1 MNLVYKPLNFDMPL
15 ESKQINKITI
25 EDSRLYERM
34 VTSIYW
40 QINKQDEQW
49 MLVQDGEELS
59 MDKICDVLISPMDLR
74 FDKKEIQKK
83 LSVDL
88 ENEIQSDKN
97 FEVFAELHG
106 NMAQVIGDI
115 CERYRYQLEYDF
127 DFYLKEY
134 IKQYGIILADPEG
147 TFLEKLL
154 EYIPVVQDL
163 TGKNIF
169 VLAGCG
175 DYLTDDDFR
184 HLNKWLGYQECY
196 IVITGNRQ
204 RLLKESLN
212 EYIIDI
218 DLCEIH

>member
-1 MNLVYKPLNFDMPL
+1 MNLVYKPMNFDMPL
-15 ESKQINKITI
+15 ESKQINQITI

-74 FDKKEIQKK
+74 FEKKDIQKK

-127 DFYLKEY
+127 DFCLKEY

-169 VLAGCG
+169 VLTGCG

>member
-1 MNLVYKPLNFDMPL
+1 MNLVYKPLNFDMLLKSDQINHMTIEDPRL
-15 ESKQINKITI
+15 YEQMVTSLYMQINK
-25 EDSRLYERM
+25 E
-34 VTSIYW
+34 
-40 QINKQDEQW
+40 DEQW

-59 MDKICDVLISPMDLR
+59 MDKICDILLSPMDLR
-74 FDKKEIQKK
+74 FDKKDIQKK
-83 LSVDL
+83 LIVDL
-88 ENEIQSDKN
+88 ESEIQSDKN
-97 FEVFAELHG
+97 FEILAELHG
-106 NMAQVIGDI
+106 DLAQVIGDI

-127 DFYLKEY
+127 DFCLKEY
-134 IKQYGIILADPEG
+134 IKQYDIVLAAPEG
-147 TFLEKLL
+147 TFVEKLM

-196 IVITGNRQ
+196 VVIAGNRQ
-204 RLLKESLN
+204 RLLKEPLN

>member
-15 ESKQINKITI
+15 ESKQINQITI

-127 DFYLKEY
+127 DFCLKDY
-134 IKQYGIILADPEG
+134 IKQYDVTLAAPEG
-147 TFLEKLL
+147 TFLEKLM

-169 VLAGCG
+169 VLTGCG

-204 RLLKESLN
+204 RLLKEPLN

>member
-15 ESKQINKITI
+15 ESKQINQIII

-106 NMAQVIGDI
+106 DLAQVIGDI

-127 DFYLKEY
+127 DFRLKEY
-134 IKQYGIILADPEG
+134 IKQYGILLADPEG

-169 VLAGCG
+169 VLTGCG

>member
-1 MNLVYKPLNFDMPL
+1 MNLVYKPMNFDMPL

-83 LSVDL
+83 LSVYL

-127 DFYLKEY
+127 DFCLKEY
-134 IKQYGIILADPEG
+134 IKQYGIILVDPEG

-169 VLAGCG
+169 VLTGCG